1 VTQPRIAAF
10 ARMANGN
17 VKPGRVIAGQAT
29 KLGRTIHGIAYD
41 PQHDE
46 IVVPNALADAVLVFR
61 AGANGAEPP
70 LRVIQGPRTQLVTP
84 HSVNL
89 DLDHGEILVGSVTG
103 RSIWVFPRDARGD
116 VAPRRVIKG
125 PKTRLRYVVG
135 LAVDPVTDLLAVANG
150 KEILVFNRTD
160 NGDVA
165 PRAIIA
171 GPKTGIG
178 DEPWQLRMYGGRIFL
193 AASNHLHHSL
203 YDGVVLKGTYTEVP
217 EDPWLDPDL
226 GFIGVWSITDNGDTP
241 PSAIIKGPFS
251 GILHPVGL
259 ALNPKHGEI
268 YVSDSVRNG
277 VFTFLVPNFFTQ
289 VKEGTPRGALPDS
302 RRSKPQQAKLK

>member
-1 VTQPRIAAF
+1 MTQPRIAAF

-46 IVVPNALADAVLVFR
+46 IVVPNALADAILVFR

-70 LRVIQGPRTQLVTP
+70 LRVIQGPHTRLVTP

-103 RSIWVFPRDARGD
+103 KSIWVFPWDANGD
-116 VAPRRVIKG
+116 VAPRRMIKG
-125 PKTRLRYVVG
+125 PKTTLRYVVG
-135 LAVDPVTDLLAVANG
+135 LAVDPVTNLLAVANG
-150 KEILVFNRTD
+150 KELLIFNRTD

-178 DEPWQLRMYGGRIFL
+178 DEPWQLQMDAGRIFL
-193 AASNHLHHSL
+193 AASNHLHQSL
-203 YDGVVLKGTYTEVP
+203 YEGVSLKGTYTAVP
-217 EDPWLDPDL
+217 EDPWLDPNL
-226 GFIGVWSITDNGDTP
+226 GFIGVWNITDNGDTP

-251 GILHPVGL
+251 GLLHPVGL
-259 ALNPKHGEI
+259 ALNPKQGEI
-268 YVSDSVRNG
+268 YASDSVRNG
-277 VFTFLVPNFFTQ
+277 VFSFLVPDFFKR
-289 VKEGTPRGALPDS
+289 VNEEPARGALPG
-302 RRSKPQQAKLK
+302 RRSRPQAKLK